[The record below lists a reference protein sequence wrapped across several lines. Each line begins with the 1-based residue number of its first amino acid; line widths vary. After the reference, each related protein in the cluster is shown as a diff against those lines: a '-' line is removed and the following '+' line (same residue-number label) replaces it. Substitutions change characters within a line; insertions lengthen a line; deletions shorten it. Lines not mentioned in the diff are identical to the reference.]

1 MKPNIGIIIQAR
13 NNSLRFPNKLFYKIK
28 DKTLIEI
35 LILKLKKIKFKKKII
50 IATTKDESDDIFNNI
65 AKKWMLEYLEVI
77 QKMYL
82 VDIKKFQKKTN
93 FLEF

>member
-35 LILKLKKIKFKKKII
+35 LILRLKIKFKKK
-50 IATTKDESDDIFNNI
+50 
-65 AKKWMLEYLEVI
+65 
-77 QKMYL
+77 
-82 VDIKKFQKKTN
+82 
-93 FLEF
+93 

>member
-35 LILKLKKIKFKKKII
+35 LILRLKKIKFKK
-50 IATTKDESDDIFNNI
+50 NN
-65 AKKWMLEYLEVI
+65 YSN
-77 QKMYL
+77 Y
-82 VDIKKFQKKTN
+82 
-93 FLEF
+93 